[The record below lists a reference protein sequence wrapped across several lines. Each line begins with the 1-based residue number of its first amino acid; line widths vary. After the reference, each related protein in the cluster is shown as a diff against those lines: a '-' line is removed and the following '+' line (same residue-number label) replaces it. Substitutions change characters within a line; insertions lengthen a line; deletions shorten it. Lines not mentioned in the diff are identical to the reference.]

1 MLKSKNG
8 GKKFMKIKSKL
19 ILAAS
24 SLLVLSGVAA
34 GTSTFAWFTANQT
47 ATAEVTSIG
56 VNTNTDELSMA
67 VTAEDTTIFP
77 NNTGEE
83 PDSLFVAATDAEN
96 DQLTDVSGSGVD
108 LYKGTVDTDGVV
120 GGSYTIPFTAPY
132 CFNFD
137 VTFTNSN
144 PDKAMAV
151 FLSST
156 SSINP
161 TTEADENDEAL
172 AKSMRVAIL
181 NSAKNESLAY
191 YAPNDSATSQILTGT
206 GGALSTSNA
215 NASDLDLTTNDQ
227 NILLSDYT
235 TDYTDDTA
243 TTTADAK
250 GYIGTIPATQ
260 SLQVTARIWIE
271 GTDADCD
278 NVALTGNVGVNL
290 VFNGVSNIVTA

>member
-1 MLKSKNG
+1 
-8 GKKFMKIKSKL
+8 MKIKSKL

-67 VTAEDTTIFP
+67 VTAEDNTIFP

-108 LYKGTVDTDGVV
+108 LYKATVNTDGVITGYQSITYV
-120 GGSYTIPFTAPY
+120 APN

-144 PDKAMAV
+144 PDKDMAV

-156 SSINP
+156 SSIDP
-161 TTEADENDEAL
+161 TTEANVNDEAL
-172 AKSMRVAIL
+172 ADSMRVAIL
-181 NSAKNESLAY
+181 NSAKDESLAY
-191 YAPNDSATSQILTGT
+191 YAPNETDTSKIIDSVGSVTDTNADAT
-206 GGALSTSNA
+206 
-215 NASDLDLTTNDQ
+215 DLDLTTNTQ

-243 TTTADAK
+243 TTTAAAK
-250 GYIGTIPATQ
+250 GYIGTIAASG

-278 NVALTGNVGVNL
+278 NDALTGNVGVNL